1 MTPSLPSAH
10 LALQL
15 RGWGTRPPVHRGSR
29 CTQDRDVKYVI
40 GVPGTIDL
48 SHTVRLG
55 EHECFERDKYQIR
68 LL

>member
-15 RGWGTRPPVHRGSR
+15 RGWGTRPPVHRGSS

-48 SHTVRLG
+48 SHTSR
-55 EHECFERDKYQIR
+55 
-68 LL
+68 